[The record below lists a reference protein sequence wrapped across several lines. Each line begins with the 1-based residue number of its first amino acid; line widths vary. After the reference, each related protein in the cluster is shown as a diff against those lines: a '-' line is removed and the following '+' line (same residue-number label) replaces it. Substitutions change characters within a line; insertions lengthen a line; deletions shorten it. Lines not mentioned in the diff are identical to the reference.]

1 MSMKRDNNTDRA
13 SGAGQSIG
21 RNNARDFSAQNVI
34 IKTVE
39 GHYRPARLERTHNM
53 TLIFLASDSTDP
65 TPIAF
70 SNIGTA
76 LEYVSDSHGDLN
88 PEGSVLMLETSSG
101 PVPATNKAVKASNAR
116 TLRFSAAGA
125 DAASV
130 VAGVQS
136 KLDGALSAC
145 AAIGVDPANVAKVA
159 ELATALEAAQALVG
173 ETANAATFTIL
184 VTPLHK
190 RGYKN

>member
-1 MSMKRDNNTDRA
+1 MFD
-13 SGAGQSIG
+13 
-21 RNNARDFSAQNVI
+21 SA
-34 IKTVE
+34 T
-39 GHYRPARLERTHNM
+39 
-53 TLIFLASDSTDP
+53 
-65 TPIAF
+65 
-70 SNIGTA
+70 
-76 LEYVSDSHGDLN
+76 
-88 PEGSVLMLETSSG
+88 G
-101 PVPATNKAVKASNAR
+101 PVPATNKAVKASHGR

-173 ETANAATFTIL
+173 ETADAAMFTIL